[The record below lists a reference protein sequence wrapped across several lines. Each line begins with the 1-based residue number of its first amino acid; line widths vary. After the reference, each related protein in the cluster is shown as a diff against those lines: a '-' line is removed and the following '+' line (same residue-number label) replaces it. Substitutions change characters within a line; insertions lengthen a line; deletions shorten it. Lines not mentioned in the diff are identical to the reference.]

1 MGSLIKN
8 IMIYHQIFHLMTF
21 LDFIN
26 EYDKP
31 GYIVLLEGKRD
42 VPETDQK
49 SLTELGKK
57 LASSTK
63 CMLFR
68 SGNAAGSDHYFSEG
82 VFHIAPDRL
91 QVITPYTSHRNKG
104 NAEYNAIPLDDV
116 NLMQEPEV
124 VYQSKYNKKTAN
136 LIDKYVAGDRD
147 RFSIKA
153 AYIIRDTV
161 KAIGTKDIP
170 PANFGIFYDD
180 LSNPMQGGTGHT
192 MDVCKK
198 NDIPII
204 NQTVWLHWL

>member
-1 MGSLIKN
+1 
-8 IMIYHQIFHLMTF
+8 MTF
-21 LDFIN
+21 FDFIN

-42 VPETDQK
+42 VPDVDQK
-49 SLTELGKK
+49 SLTELGIK

-63 CMLFR
+63 FMLFR
-68 SGNAAGSDHYFSEG
+68 SGNAAGSDHFFSKG
-82 VFHIAPDRL
+82 VYKVAPYRL

-104 NAEYNAIPLDDV
+104 NAGYTSIPLDDV
-116 NLMQEPEV
+116 NLMQVPEV
-124 VYQSKYNKKTAN
+124 VYQSKHNKKTAN
-136 LIDKYVAGDRD
+136 LIDKYVAGARD

-161 KAIGTKDIP
+161 KAIGTIDIP

-180 LSNPMQGGTGHT
+180 IANPMLGDTGHT

>member
-1 MGSLIKN
+1 MTFADFVNKYDFPGSL
-8 IMIYHQIFHLMTF
+8 
-21 LDFIN
+21 
-26 EYDKP
+26 
-31 GYIVLLEGKRD
+31 VLLEGKRD
-42 VPETDQK
+42 VKKDDQPLLT
-49 SLTELGKK
+49 SLGNK

-63 CMLFR
+63 HMIFR
-68 SGNAAGSDHYFSEG
+68 SGNAAGADHFFSEG
-82 VFHIAPDRL
+82 VFQVAPDRL
-91 QVITPYTSHRNKG
+91 QVITPYTSQRNKG
-104 NAEYNAIPLDDV
+104 NAEYNSIPLDDV

-124 VYQSKYNKKTAN
+124 VYQSKHNKKTAN
-136 LIDKYVAGDRD
+136 LIDKYVAGARD

-161 KAIGTKDIP
+161 KAIGTTDIP

>member
-1 MGSLIKN
+1 MN
-8 IMIYHQIFHLMTF
+8 F
-21 LDFIN
+21 LDFIT

-42 VPETDQK
+42 VPDADQK

-63 CMLFR
+63 FMFFR
-68 SGNAAGSDHYFSEG
+68 SGNAAGADHYFSEG
-82 VFHIAPDRL
+82 VFQVAPDRL

-104 NAEYNAIPLDDV
+104 NAEYNAIPLEDV
-116 NLMQEPEV
+116 NLLQEPEV

-136 LIDKYVAGDRD
+136 LIDKYVAGARD

-161 KAIGTKDIP
+161 KAIGTTDIS

-180 LSNPMQGGTGHT
+180 LSHPMQGGTGHT
-192 MDVCKK
+192 MDVCQK

-204 NQTVWLHWL
+204 NQTVWLEWL

>member
-1 MGSLIKN
+1 MTFADFVNKYDFPGSL
-8 IMIYHQIFHLMTF
+8 
-21 LDFIN
+21 
-26 EYDKP
+26 
-31 GYIVLLEGKRD
+31 VLLEGKRD
-42 VPETDQK
+42 VKKDDQPLLT
-49 SLTELGKK
+49 SLGNK

-63 CMLFR
+63 HMIFR
-68 SGNAAGSDHYFSEG
+68 SGNAAGADHFFSEG
-82 VFHIAPDRL
+82 VFQVAPDRL
-91 QVITPYTSHRNKG
+91 QVITPYTSQRNKG
-104 NAEYNAIPLDDV
+104 NAEYNSIPLDDV

-124 VYQSKYNKKTAN
+124 VYQSKHNKKTAN
-136 LIDKYVAGDRD
+136 LIDKYVAGARD

-161 KAIGTKDIP
+161 KAIGTTDIP

-198 NDIPII
+198 NDIPVI